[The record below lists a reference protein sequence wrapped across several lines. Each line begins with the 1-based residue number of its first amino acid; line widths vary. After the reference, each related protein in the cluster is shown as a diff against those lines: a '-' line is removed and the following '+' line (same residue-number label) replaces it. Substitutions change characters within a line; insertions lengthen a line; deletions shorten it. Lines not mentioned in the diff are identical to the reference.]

1 MASPLDV
8 RINDGQHSVSITNT
22 INSIHKT
29 KEEQSGGTVDW
40 PSNSHGCKNFHYIE
54 CGYGYLAVR
63 LHSAQMAKPSLDF
76 FGQSTVPPIRPSL
89 LKTK

>member
-22 INSIHKT
+22 INSKPKI

-40 PSNSHGCKNFHYIE
+40 PFMYS
-54 CGYGYLAVR
+54 
-63 LHSAQMAKPSLDF
+63 
-76 FGQSTVPPIRPSL
+76 
-89 LKTK
+89 